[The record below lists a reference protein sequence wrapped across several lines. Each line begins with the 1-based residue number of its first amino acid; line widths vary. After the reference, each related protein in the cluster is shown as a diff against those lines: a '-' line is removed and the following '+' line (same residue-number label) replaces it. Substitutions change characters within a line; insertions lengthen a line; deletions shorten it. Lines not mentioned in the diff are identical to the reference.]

1 MDYGLGK
8 TNTCGPNRLPG
19 GLTALEQTVQ
29 HWSSA
34 GVAIWAG
41 GKSSLGYGAEEHHL
55 LPLAT
60 LTSPKLLGSLLGEEL
75 EMIGIFEAFN
85 L

>member
-1 MDYGLGK
+1 MFS
-8 TNTCGPNRLPG
+8 RG
-19 GLTALEQTVQ
+19 G
-29 HWSSA
+29 H
-34 GVAIWAG
+34 
-41 GKSSLGYGAEEHHL
+41 LGYGAEEYHL
-55 LPLAT
+55 LPLAI